1 VIKDKTID
9 ATNNRIGKN
18 LLKALNN
25 NRITGRL
32 VNPSLLANFKWFCS
46 MRSPTDLICLYAET
60 EALKY
65 FVSKNTE
72 YYLKYGCNLD
82 GLVLCFIG
90 EDTYP
95 YVITITNE

>member
-1 VIKDKTID
+1 
-9 ATNNRIGKN
+9 
-18 LLKALNN
+18 
-25 NRITGRL
+25 
-32 VNPSLLANFKWFCS
+32 

>member
-1 VIKDKTID
+1 
-9 ATNNRIGKN
+9 
-18 LLKALNN
+18 
-25 NRITGRL
+25 
-32 VNPSLLANFKWFCS
+32 
-46 MRSPTDLICLYAET
+46 MRSPTNLICLYAET
-60 EALKY
+60 EAHKY

-95 YVITITNE
+95 LCYHHHQRVIQWHQETNTNVHLSCNSVWDIKWE